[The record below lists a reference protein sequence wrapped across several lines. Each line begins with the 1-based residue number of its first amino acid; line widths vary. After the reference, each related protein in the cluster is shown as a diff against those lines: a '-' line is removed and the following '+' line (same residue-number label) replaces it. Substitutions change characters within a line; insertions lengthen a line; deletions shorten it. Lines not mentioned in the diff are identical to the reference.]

1 MLILTINWRAA
12 APDSGVNR
20 SKSQRCKAMRELIQL
35 DRALDVVS
43 PVIKPATARLPETAG
58 LRLTG
63 SARQRDQRSEGRGER
78 S

>member
-1 MLILTINWRAA
+1 
-12 APDSGVNR
+12 
-20 SKSQRCKAMRELIQL
+20 MRELIQL

-43 PVIKPATARLPETAG
+43 PVLKPATARLPETAG

-78 S
+78 PWPLMHRPRLGPPIW